1 MIMGQLKPTQ
11 VLNKAYR
18 QIAVETTDFEHFK
31 SALQILL
38 DNVSDGQRE
47 ETQKEH
53 LRNFLSETFYKPYY
67 MAPEEDIDLA
77 VRLDKTAKSNIGLL
91 IEVKSTTNKSEMISV
106 DNLNKKALQ
115 ELLLYYLK
123 ERVTKKNTDIK
134 YLIATNICEYF
145 IFDAQEF
152 EQKFYQN
159 KKLRR
164 EFQDFQDGRKTSNK
178 TDFFYTE
185 IASPFIEEVQG
196 EFRIYLFKYL

>member
-1 MIMGQLKPTQ
+1 MGQLKPTQ

-178 TDFFYTE
+178 TDFFYTL
-185 IASPFIEEVQG
+185 IPQHFDLNLFIST
-196 EFRIYLFKYL
+196 

>member
-1 MIMGQLKPTQ
+1 
-11 VLNKAYR
+11 
-18 QIAVETTDFEHFK
+18 
-31 SALQILL
+31 
-38 DNVSDGQRE
+38 
-47 ETQKEH
+47 
-53 LRNFLSETFYKPYY
+53 

-159 KKLRR
+159 KSYVENFRTFKMVGKRVIRL
-164 EFQDFQDGRKTSNK
+164 TS
-178 TDFFYTE
+178 
-185 IASPFIEEVQG
+185 FI
-196 EFRIYLFKYL
+196 LK

>member
-11 VLNKAYR
+11 VLNKVYR

-38 DNVSDGQRE
+38 DNVSDGRRE
-47 ETQKEH
+47 EAPKEY

-77 VRLDKTAKSNIGLL
+77 VSLDKTAKSNIGLL
-91 IEVKSTTNKSEMISV
+91 IVVKSMTNKSEMISV

-123 ERVTKKNTDIK
+123 ERVTKKNTKTYIDAVGYHVFMVNEIENSLVFIVRRIK
-134 YLIATNICEYF
+134 SKELTYLI
-145 IFDAQEF
+145 
-152 EQKFYQN
+152 
-159 KKLRR
+159 
-164 EFQDFQDGRKTSNK
+164 
-178 TDFFYTE
+178 
-185 IASPFIEEVQG
+185 
-196 EFRIYLFKYL
+196 YLHIL